1 MGELP
6 EKSLILIEEESGSVK
21 SIYSLYLAS
30 ECAQN
35 GKRISI
41 MLTSETAD
49 DVRKQMEFYHI
60 TCPGSLEIQ
69 EACSD
74 DPSVFLDNLV
84 ESPGADLII
93 VEQFSL
99 HFLNM
104 PVTEF
109 FLSLSRI
116 VSAAKAG
123 KQYLLLVDRGVLPSQ
138 HEAVLRAMASGILQI
153 TTIMEGDKIK
163 RYINIPKMQGVRL
176 TEKMLPFTIT
186 DEGFLIDTRERHG

>member
-30 ECAQN
+30 ECAQDK
-35 GKRISI
+35 KRISI
-41 MLTSETAD
+41 ILTSETAED
-49 DVRKQMEFYHI
+49 IHKQMEFYHI
-60 TCPGSLEIQ
+60 TCPGSLQIE
-69 EACSD
+69 EAD
-74 DPSVFLDNLV
+74 PNDPSVFLDKLAKSN
-84 ESPGADLII
+84 GADLII
-93 VEQFSL
+93 VEGFSL
-99 HFLNM
+99 HFLNT

-109 FLSLSRI
+109 FLGISRML
-116 VSAAKAG
+116 SAAKAG

-138 HEAVLRAMASGILQI
+138 HEAVLRAMVSGILQI

-176 TEKMLPFTIT
+176 MEKMLPFTIT